1 MHRIVYIIFCVVATL
16 LAGCASTKPSQFYT
30 LSPSA
35 MPAIATSSDI
45 SVSVGP
51 VSIPAV
57 VDRPQIVLRTGENQ
71 VSIAEYDRWAS
82 PLKGDIARVVAE
94 NLVSMLGTPQVSVF
108 PQSIAADASH
118 RVVINVLRFDSE
130 PGKMATLD
138 ALWSVSSRKNGQ
150 DRSGRTT
157 ITEPTQGGG
166 YAELVAAHSCT
177 LGRLSGDIAAAIRQI
192 EGQKQ

>member
-1 MHRIVYIIFCVVATL
+1 MNRIVYIIFCVVATL

-71 VSIAEYDRWAS
+71 VSIAEFDRWAS

-157 ITEPTQGGG
+157 ITEPAQGGG
-166 YAELVAAHSCT
+166 YAELVAAHSRA